1 MISRQIFYL
10 QIFDSLDHLLL
21 GYVVSFLVPAL
32 GIFQHFLPIL
42 LCFCEIYL
50 IVLTEGK
57 HRLTHSYLNI
67 LKIIIEEGKRIIIGM
82 FYKPILIF
90 CEIRTILGKKDQRLI
105 DCWKVTIS
113 DLEYLPFMEI
123 IVEDIVEELRIETE
137 NSCMIWRMM
146 IDCPDFSGLK
156 NLINLFESLRYQGSS
171 SEKNE
176 A

>member
-1 MISRQIFYL
+1 M
-10 QIFDSLDHLLL
+10 
-21 GYVVSFLVPAL
+21 A
-32 GIFQHFLPIL
+32 
-42 LCFCEIYL
+42 
-50 IVLTEGK
+50 
-57 HRLTHSYLNI
+57 
-67 LKIIIEEGKRIIIGM
+67 
-82 FYKPILIF
+82 
-90 CEIRTILGKKDQRLI
+90 
-105 DCWKVTIS
+105 IS

-156 NLINLFESLRYQGSS
+156 NMINLFESLRFQGSS